1 MLHAPTRE
9 LDQVRLTV
17 SKTGVPD
24 PAGPSQGRPERSEP
38 RCAQLAK
45 FRNSWH
51 RIKGSSRP
59 AFPTPH
65 AMFAI
70 VPPPQYANQIR
81 SDDPDEVSSWAARRD
96 GDHSRV
102 VHGSG
107 PYGFQAAFLEGQGV
121 WLGWART
128 NLRQTIRG
136 CARQPMVQ
144 IPIDG
149 AQQYAFGRRSISVE
163 PGAAVFSGPGTEMSR
178 LGSAAMIF
186 ALDVDGAALAAE
198 VCGRRAGT
206 ELAWPQFPKALAPS
220 APSWHAL
227 TDSIAE
233 LVRAFGPAATSAQ
246 RSHCERGV
254 IATLADVLMTPA
266 VADRAGQLAVQRLS
280 DLEDWIDAHLGEAIT
295 VGRLCEVAGIGE
307 RSLQLAFS
315 ARRGM
320 SPMRFVCERRLAI
333 ARRRIAQADA
343 SGQVTGIA
351 MSLGFTHL
359 GRFAAAYREA
369 FGESP
374 SQTWLRNRR
383 SRARRARVKSCQRT
397 PEITAA

>member
-1 MLHAPTRE
+1 
-9 LDQVRLTV
+9 
-17 SKTGVPD
+17 
-24 PAGPSQGRPERSEP
+24 
-38 RCAQLAK
+38 
-45 FRNSWH
+45 
-51 RIKGSSRP
+51 
-59 AFPTPH
+59 
-65 AMFAI
+65 MFAI

-149 AQQYAFGRRSISVE
+149 PQQYAFGRRRISVA
-163 PGAAVFSGPGTEMSR
+163 PGAAVFAGPGTEMSR
-178 LGSAAMIF
+178 HGSAGMVF

-198 VCGRRAGT
+198 VCGRRPGT
-206 ELAWPQFPKALAPS
+206 EPAWPQFPKALAPP
-220 APSWHAL
+220 APSSHAL